1 MDTMELAKPVRTLE
15 DAAKA
20 ELKRKAEMIKV
31 QRNLSADEALEHA
44 ISWQAQETGAA
55 DGFVLTPSAGTYH
68 YRVWYRRTGA
78 NTGYDEVIVRSD
90 TQLYHW
96 AAVSKYL
103 AHRIRE
109 THDARCEYVA
119 TFAESTPDW

>member
-1 MDTMELAKPVRTLE
+1 MDTIELVEPVHTLE

-20 ELKRKAEMIKV
+20 ELKRKVEMIKV

-55 DGFVLTPSAGTYH
+55 DGFVLTPSTGIYH
-68 YRVWYRRTGA
+68 YRVWYRPTSA
-78 NTGYDEVIVRSD
+78 TNGYDEVIVRSD

-96 AAVSKYL
+96 AAISKYL
-103 AHRIRE
+103 AHRIRKA
-109 THDARCEYVA
+109 HDAQCEYVA
-119 TFAESTPDW
+119 TFLESAADW